1 MASNPS
7 PAEPLRI
14 AIRQFTDF
22 EDSLASQ
29 LRAFCAATGEPQPI
43 VTTYDLHGLQDALFA
58 ENGLLSGSC
67 DLALFST
74 DWIGQARA
82 AHLLADLS
90 PYLSPKF
97 AQPSDWPRAWPN
109 SLTQACMYEGRT
121 DCIPWHDGP
130 EALLYRSDLFADPAE
145 QAAYQAAYGEP
156 LVPPRTWDQF
166 LQVARFFTRPA
177 QQQYGTL
184 VAAYP
189 DGHNTLYDL
198 TLQLWSRGGD
208 WTDGVS
214 SQLTLQTPAM
224 EAALTFYRELVTD
237 PGLCHPRSPQLAST
251 ETGDVFLAGEVV
263 MMVNWFGFAA
273 RCERTGSPLQGK
285 VALAPIPSDS
295 GTRTLSL
302 SAFWVFGM
310 AQGSQRKQRS
320 AALLRFL
327 MQPDTDLLL
336 LPHGAVPVRLSTWRN
351 PEVHAVSPPFRRL
364 EELSSGA
371 RALPQ
376 SPQLPRLADLA
387 DHLTQQAITT
397 TTPIGQ
403 ILAEAR
409 VLYADLRL

>member
-1 MASNPS
+1 MASIPS
-7 PAEPLRI
+7 TAEPLRI

-29 LRAFCAATGEPQPI
+29 LTAFCAASGAPQPVI
-43 VTTYDLHGLQDALFA
+43 TTYDLHGLHNALFA
-58 ENGLLSGSC
+58 KNGLASGAC

-82 AHLLADLS
+82 ANLLADLT
-90 PYLSPKF
+90 PYLSPNSVP
-97 AQPSDWPRAWPN
+97 PSEWPEAWPT
-109 SLTQACMYEGRT
+109 SLTRPCIVNGQT

-130 EALLYRSDLFADPAE
+130 EVLLYRSDLFADPAE
-145 QAAYQAAYGEP
+145 QAAYQSLYGEP
-156 LVPPRTWDQF
+156 LAPPRSWSQF
-166 LQVARFFTRPA
+166 LQIARFFTRPA
-177 QQQYGTL
+177 QRQYGTL

-214 SQLTLQTPAM
+214 NQVTLQSPAM
-224 EAALTFYRELVTD
+224 EAALRFYRELVTD
-237 PGLCHPRSPQLAST
+237 PALCHPRSPQLAST
-251 ETGDVFLAGEVV
+251 ETGDVFVGGGAA

-273 RCERTGSPLQGK
+273 RCERPNSPLRGK

-295 GTRTLSL
+295 GMRTISL
-302 SAFWVFGM
+302 SSFWVFGI
-310 AQGSQRKQRS
+310 AQGSQRKQEA

-327 MQPDTDLLL
+327 MQPETELLL
-336 LPHGAVPVRLSTWRN
+336 LPHGAVPVRLSSWRN
-351 PEVHAVSPPFRRL
+351 PSVHALCPPFRQL

-371 RALPQ
+371 RALPLSTQ
-376 SPQLPRLADLA
+376 LPQLADVA

-397 TTPIGQ
+397 TTPISQ
-403 ILAEAR
+403 VLAEAQNR
-409 VLYADLRL
+409 YAELCL